1 MWLWSARARPTWP
14 SSACAAGSSTSL
26 GAQGSWESTG
36 VVDASSVFGPGA
48 FLINVQAHTL
58 WIEQSAAPD
67 WTNKREGGQLMLLRI
82 PGA

>member
-1 MWLWSARARPTWP
+1 MAVVNQSADEGPTDVD
-14 SSACAAGSSTSL
+14 SSTSL

-82 PGA
+82 PDA

>member
-1 MWLWSARARPTWP
+1 MY
-14 SSACAAGSSTSL
+14 L
-26 GAQGSWESTG
+26 GGGLHGG